1 MFLFSFEENEC
12 IKAANEYDF
21 NTSRNR
27 HFLTAEPAIEMKL
40 SSESRRWLWIFLA
53 YLAFLLAGI
62 IAYCGCKQML
72 LLFYNRSFRHRI
84 RTRTEPY
91 PIIVRSST
99 KSTEP
104 LLPKHENISS
114 KKGKI
119 RTQHLR
125 LGSVDHPNRQIYKK
139 V

>member
-12 IKAANEYDF
+12 TKAANEYDF
-21 NTSRNR
+21 NTSRYR

-40 SSESRRWLWIFLA
+40 SSESESRRWLWIFLA

-62 IAYCGCKQML
+62 IVYCGCKQML

-84 RTRTEPY
+84 RTRIEPF
-91 PIIVRSST
+91 PIVVRRGT

-114 KKGKI
+114 KKEKI
-119 RTQHLR
+119 RRQHLR
-125 LGSVDHPNRQIYKK
+125 LGSVDHPNRRI
-139 V
+139 